1 MKLDISYIFP
11 MLEIY
16 DFAQCKTF
24 DLFSVLTLLFSVH
37 NFKISFSAIR
47 FLKAENMATTP
58 MSAFL
63 FILYILQTIP
73 QDLTPVYG
81 NSYIL
86 FFQRNV
92 FTTHG
97 MARTFPGLALN

>member
-1 MKLDISYIFP
+1 MDQSILS
-11 MLEIY
+11 
-16 DFAQCKTF
+16 KTF

-73 QDLTPVYG
+73 QDLTPGYG
-81 NSYIL
+81 NNYY
-86 FFQRNV
+86 FFKEM
-92 FTTHG
+92 FFMG
-97 MARTFPGLALN
+97 SWSS